1 MIHKLIVIDNSQVLL
16 NSKLITPQA
25 SLKLINHSPDG
36 FSWGYEGSGCAQ
48 LALAIL
54 QSLHGTEYALK
65 HYQQFKRDVIA
76 KIQNGPRQ
84 VEFQIVQEYQEPKF
98 YIGT

>member
-16 NSKLITPQA
+16 NGKLLTPHA
-25 SLKLINHSPDG
+25 SLKLVNHSPDG

-54 QSLHGTEYALK
+54 QSLHAKEFALK

-76 KIQNGPRQ
+76 KIQRGPRQ
-84 VEFQIVQEYQEPKF
+84 VEFQILTEYQEPKF
-98 YIGT
+98 SIGT

>member
-16 NSKLITPQA
+16 NGKLLTPHA
-25 SLKLINHSPDG
+25 SLKLVNHSPDG

-54 QSLHGTEYALK
+54 QSLHAKEFALK

-76 KIQNGPRQ
+76 KIPNGPRQ
-84 VEFQIVQEYQEPKF
+84 VVFQITEQNTF
-98 YIGT
+98 SLL